1 MKGRSVCGWARWG
14 AALWLAAWLSIQGAG
29 AAVTLALTPGG
40 AEPSAD
46 ARETMAV
53 NHALPQWPS
62 GLKQTRDPKTNSIF
76 ISRGW
81 TRIASAPGME
91 VELQV
96 RQVEVHASEVL
107 TAYFTNTLCAS
118 AAFMNSARGVRL
130 VVGTGTGECVESHA
144 LASAASGTVNQIV
157 VDYSIRV
164 RVTGT
169 LRKGRYRFDYPLTV
183 GGAGTPTIRATCS
196 VAGVSQN
203 CPAAITNIPI
213 TVDVAHSITVPTLG
227 GAVTLAPT
235 GSGSGA
241 WSSAGQSL
249 AAVTSTSG
257 FYRLSIR
264 SCTHHERGTNRCG
277 LQHATAGGEVFP
289 VRVQA
294 GSVEVDRGSPQQ
306 LASGAGGALRFE
318 MDAATGRR
326 MQQRAGSYR
335 GDITL
340 LFEADIEP

>member
-1 MKGRSVCGWARWG
+1 MDGRTRYGLARWG

-40 AEPSAD
+40 ADPVQDERESFAVSYSYEAVTRWGTSPAAVFHVPGDWKQVGTVSGMVVEFRIRELAVQASHGLD
-46 ARETMAV
+46 ARQTCTRTGSGSNFVVSPAV
-53 NHALPQWPS
+53 GRSCIVWYGLAAGS
-62 GLKQTRDPKTNSIF
+62 G
-76 ISRGW
+76 
-81 TRIASAPGME
+81 
-91 VELQV
+91 V
-96 RQVEVHASEVL
+96 
-107 TAYFTNTLCAS
+107 
-118 AAFMNSARGVRL
+118 
-130 VVGTGTGECVESHA
+130 
-144 LASAASGTVNQIV
+144 ASGTVQRIV
-157 VDYSIRV
+157 VGYSIRV

-183 GGAGTPTIRATCS
+183 GGAGTPIIRAGCM
-196 VAGVSQN
+196 VGGVQQA
-203 CPAAITNIPI
+203 CPAATTNIPI

-227 GAVTLAPT
+227 GAVTLTPT
-235 GSGSGA
+235 GSGS

-264 SCTHHERGTNRCG
+264 SCTHHEPGSNRCG

-318 MDAATGRR
+318 MDAATARR
-326 MQQRAGSYR
+326 MQGRAGSYR